1 MPLIELGLG
10 QGNEPLGG
18 EMEVKYINPFINAAQ
33 TVFKTMLN
41 IDAKMGKPI
50 LKNEKTTSGHISG
63 IMGLAGDRTGTI
75 CISFHDKGAL
85 FVFKTL
91 VGEEC
96 ESINPEVVDSIGEL
110 TNIISGQA
118 RKEFEQ
124 TGLNLK
130 AAIPMVV
137 VGKNVEVN
145 FITKIPII
153 SLPFYFSINNGTQEI
168 MYLDFSFE

>member
-1 MPLIELGLG
+1 
-10 QGNEPLGG
+10 
-18 EMEVKYINPFINAAQ
+18 
-33 TVFKTMLN
+33 
-41 IDAKMGKPI
+41 
-50 LKNEKTTSGHISG
+50 
-63 IMGLAGDRTGTI
+63 MGLAGDRKGTV
-75 CISFHDKGAL
+75 CISFNNKGAL

-91 VGEEC
+91 VGEEHD
-96 ESINPEVVDSIGEL
+96 SIDPEVIDSIGEI

-130 AAIPMVV
+130 AAMPMVV

-153 SLPFYFSINNGTQEI
+153 SLPFYFSVNNGTQEV
-168 MYLDFSFE
+168 MYLDFSFEE

>member
-1 MPLIELGLG
+1 MD
-10 QGNEPLGG
+10 
-18 EMEVKYINPFINAAQ
+18 VKYINPFINAAQ
-33 TVFKTMLN
+33 TVFKTMLGFE
-41 IDAKMGKPI
+41 AKMGKPI
-50 LKNEKTTSGHISG
+50 LKTERTTSGDISG
-63 IMGLAGDRTGTI
+63 IMGLAGDRKGTL

-96 ESINPEVVDSIGEL
+96 DKVNSEVVDSIGEL

-124 TGLNLK
+124 AGLNLK

-153 SLPFYFSINNGTQEI
+153 SLPFYFSVNNGNQEV
-168 MYLDFSFE
+168 MFLDFSFE